1 MRKDELVR
9 LTRVRGLAADGTAR
23 KLRLEA
29 GLSLGEVA
37 EHVGVGIPTVSRWE
51 QGERR
56 PRGRFALRYGALLEA
71 LAREHE
77 KAGVP

>member
-1 MRKDELVR
+1 MKKQELVQ

-23 KLRLEA
+23 TLRLEA

-37 EHVGVGIPTVSRWE
+37 QHVGVGIPTVSRWE

-56 PRGRFALRYGALLEA
+56 PRGRYALRYGALLEA
-71 LAREHE
+71 LAQEHQ